1 MKLNRLETHDRLQ
14 YLIKDQSANIYQGAE
29 DCLKKNPLSLA
40 IQERSHYL
48 YIFAHPR
55 TADDGV
61 NKVMYWDPRLSIP
74 EPQTNSYL
82 FRAISKTDI
91 IEVIWMIPP
100 QEQWKQ
106 YEKGK
111 VTESNWAYW
120 SIDQFKNNRKHLEK
134 PHPEDLSEEYAVKIM
149 QQVIGEKIEE
159 IRASQLYQ
167 DMQIIID
174 NTDERQRKMLEDL
187 YGDHIDKGDDVGIIQ
202 R

>member
-14 YLIKDQSANIYQGAE
+14 HLIKDQSDNIYLGAE

-40 IQERSHYL
+40 IQERSPYL

-55 TADDGV
+55 THDNGV
-61 NKVMYWDPRLSIP
+61 DKVMYWDPRLSIP

-82 FRAISKTDI
+82 FRAISKTDL

-106 YEKGK
+106 YKKGN

-120 SIDQFKNNRKHLEK
+120 SIEQFKENRNHLIQ
-134 PHPEDLSEEYAVKIM
+134 PHPEDLSEEQASKIM
-149 QQVIGEKIEE
+149 QQVVDEK
-159 IRASQLYQ
+159 
-167 DMQIIID
+167 
-174 NTDERQRKMLEDL
+174 RQELRQKKLMENL
-187 YGDHIDKGDDVGIIQ
+187 YGK
-202 R
+202 